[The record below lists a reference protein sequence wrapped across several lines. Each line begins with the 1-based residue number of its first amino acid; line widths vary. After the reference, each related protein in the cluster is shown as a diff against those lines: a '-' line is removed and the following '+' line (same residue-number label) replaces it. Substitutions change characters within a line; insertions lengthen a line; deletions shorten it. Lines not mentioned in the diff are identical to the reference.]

1 MFQIE
6 SKSNERSNPVK
17 KYDVIII
24 GSGSGNI
31 VLDAALKQGLKC
43 AQIEKG
49 RFGGTC
55 LTRGC
60 IPTKVMVTA
69 ADYLREM
76 DKFEKIGI
84 NTGSASINWET
95 VSQRVW
101 EKINESNDVLSYYQ
115 AAKNLDIYQGIGYFT
130 REKVIQIALNDGT
143 LSEEITADKIFI
155 AAGAHTNVPQIDNL
169 ESVGYITSESFFGEK
184 YPKTPYKSLVIL
196 GGGPIGT
203 EFSHI
208 FSAAG
213 TQVTLVQRNTRLL
226 VKEDD
231 EISAQILKSLRNL
244 GTIVLLNHTLSA
256 VRVENGEKVLTF
268 IEKTTKECTEIRAEE
283 IMLAAGIQP
292 NTNLLQLENTT
303 IETDER
309 GFIRTN
315 EFLETTAPNIW
326 AFGDVNGKA
335 PFRHKANYEAE
346 ILAHNLF
353 NNHKPENW
361 RWARYDIIPAVT
373 FTYPQVAHIGLT
385 EPQAIKEGYAIHTA
399 KHHYSSTAKGFA
411 MGFDPGDEDDGF
423 VKIVVDKKT
432 NAILGIHIIGPH
444 ASILLQPFI
453 NLMNAGKA
461 RVTPINKDIGSDTVK
476 KLRAAKLTR
485 NLNPHSI
492 ISISETMTP
501 HPSLS
506 EVVMWIQYYLE
517 SE

>member
-1 MFQIE
+1 M
-6 SKSNERSNPVK
+6 KNTERSNPVK

-76 DKFEKIGI
+76 DKFEKIGV
-84 NTGSASINWET
+84 TTESASINWET

-101 EKINESNDVLSYYQ
+101 KKINESNDVFNYYQ

-130 REKVIQIALNDGT
+130 REKVIQIALNGGT
-143 LSEEITADKIFI
+143 VSEEITADKIFI
-155 AAGAHTNVPQIDNL
+155 AAGAHTNIPKIDDL

-184 YPKTPYKSLVIL
+184 YPKRPYKSLVIL

-203 EFSHI
+203 EFAHI

-213 TQVTLVQRNTRLL
+213 THVTVVQRNTRLL
-226 VKEDD
+226 AKEDD
-231 EISAQILKSLRNL
+231 EISTQILKNLRNL
-244 GTIVLLNHTLSA
+244 GTTVLLNHTLSA
-256 VRVENGEKVLTF
+256 ARIENGEKILTF
-268 IEKTTKECTEIRAEE
+268 IDSTTKERTEIHTEE

-292 NTNLLQLENTT
+292 NSDILRLENTT
-303 IETDER
+303 IETDDR
-309 GFIRTN
+309 GWIRTN
-315 EFLETTAPNIW
+315 EFLETSVQNVW

-353 NNHKPENW
+353 NNHKPEDW
-361 RWARYDIIPAVT
+361 RWARYDLIPAVT

-385 EPQAIKEGYAIHTA
+385 ESQAIKEGYVLRTA
-399 KHHYSSTAKGFA
+399 KHYYSSTAKGFA

-432 NAILGIHIIGPH
+432 NALLGIHIIGPH

-453 NLMNAGKA
+453 NLMNAGKTQL
-461 RVTPINKDIGSDTVK
+461 TPIDKNIDSNTVR

-492 ISISETMTP
+492 LSISETMTP

-517 SE
+517 KE

>member
-1 MFQIE
+1 M
-6 SKSNERSNPVK
+6 K
-17 KYDVIII
+17 KYDVIVI

-31 VLDAALKQGLKC
+31 ILDAALKQGLKC

-76 DKFEKIGI
+76 DKFEKIGV
-84 NTGSASINWET
+84 TTASASINWET
-95 VSQRVW
+95 VSRRVW
-101 EKINESNDVLSYYQ
+101 KKINESNDILDYYQ
-115 AAKNLDIYQGIGYFT
+115 AAEDLDVYQGTGYFIK
-130 REKVIQIALNDGT
+130 EKVLQIACNDGT
-143 LSEEITADKIFI
+143 VSEEITADKIFI
-155 AAGAHTNVPQIDNL
+155 AVGAHTNIPQIDGL
-169 ESVGYITSESFFGEK
+169 ESAGYITSESLFGEK

-203 EFSHI
+203 EFAHI

-213 TQVTLVQRNTRLL
+213 TKVTIVQRNIRLL

-231 EISAQILKSLRNL
+231 EISAQIEKHMRKL
-244 GTIVLLNHTLSA
+244 GVDIILNHTLASA
-256 VRVENGEKVLTF
+256 RVENGEKILTF
-268 IEKTTKECTEIRAEE
+268 VDKTTKAPTEIRAEE

-292 NTNLLQLENTT
+292 ATNLLHLENTA

-315 EFLETTAPNIW
+315 EFLETSVENVW

-353 NNHKPENW
+353 DHQKPEDW
-361 RWARYDIIPAVT
+361 RWARYDVIPAVT

-385 EPQAIKEGYAIHTA
+385 ESQAIKQGYSIHTA

-423 VKIVVDKKT
+423 VKVIVNKNT
-432 NAILGIHIIGPH
+432 NTILGMHIIGPH

-453 NLMNAGKA
+453 NLMNAGKTIL
-461 RVTPINKDIGSDTVK
+461 TPTNEDIASATVK
-476 KLRAAKLTR
+476 RLRATKLTR
-485 NLNPHSI
+485 TLNPNSI
-492 ISISETMTP
+492 ISITETMTP

-517 SE
+517 RE

>member
-1 MFQIE
+1 M
-6 SKSNERSNPVK
+6 K

-60 IPTKVMVTA
+60 IPTKVMITA
-69 ADYLREM
+69 ADYLREI
-76 DKFEKIGI
+76 DKFPKIGI
-84 NTGSASINWET
+84 NIGSASINWET

-101 EKINESNDVLSYYQ
+101 EKINESKDVLSYYQ
-115 AAKNLDIYQGIGYFT
+115 AAKNLDIYQGTGYFT

-143 LSEEITADKIFI
+143 VSEEISADKIFI
-155 AAGAHTNVPQIDNL
+155 AAGAHTNIPEIDGL
-169 ESVGYITSESFFGEK
+169 ESVGYITSESLFGEK

-203 EFSHI
+203 EFAHI

-231 EISAQILKSLRNL
+231 EISTQILKSLRNL
-244 GTIVLLNHTLSA
+244 GTTVLLNHTLSA
-256 VRVENGEKVLTF
+256 VRVENREKVLTF
-268 IEKTTKECTEIRAEE
+268 IENTTRELTEIHTEE

-292 NTNLLQLENTT
+292 NSDILRLENTT

-309 GFIRTN
+309 GWIRTN

-361 RWARYDIIPAVT
+361 RWARYDIIPVVT
-373 FTYPQVAHIGLT
+373 FTYPQIAHIGLT
-385 EPQAIKEGYAIHTA
+385 ESQAIQEGYALRTA

-444 ASILLQPFI
+444 SSILLQPFI
-453 NLMNAGKA
+453 NLMNAGKTEL
-461 RVTPINKDIGSDTVK
+461 TPVNKNIASNTVR

-517 SE
+517 KE

>member
-1 MFQIE
+1 MKGAI
-6 SKSNERSNPVK
+6 PVK
-17 KYDVIII
+17 KYDVIVI

-31 VLDAALKQGLKC
+31 ILDAALNQGLKC

-76 DKFEKIGI
+76 DKFEKIGV
-84 NTGSASINWET
+84 TTASASINWET
-95 VSQRVW
+95 VSRRVW
-101 EKINESNDVLSYYQ
+101 KKINESNDILDYYQ
-115 AAKNLDIYQGIGYFT
+115 SAENLDVYQGTGYFT
-130 REKVIQIALNDGT
+130 REKVLQIACNDGT
-143 LSEEITADKIFI
+143 VSEEITADKIFI
-155 AAGAHTNVPQIDNL
+155 AVGAHTNIPQIDSL
-169 ESVGYITSESFFGEK
+169 ESAGYITSESLFGEK
-184 YPKTPYKSLVIL
+184 YPKAPYKSLVIL

-203 EFSHI
+203 EFAHI

-213 TQVTLVQRNTRLL
+213 TKVTIVQRNVRLL

-231 EISAQILKSLRNL
+231 EISAQIKKHMRKS
-244 GTIVLLNHTLSA
+244 GVDVILNHTLAS
-256 VRVENGEKVLTF
+256 VKVENGEKILTF
-268 IEKTTKECTEIRAEE
+268 VDKTTKEPTEIQAEE

-292 NTNLLQLENTT
+292 ATDLLHLENTT

-315 EFLETTAPNIW
+315 EFLETSVENVW

-353 NNHKPENW
+353 NNQKPEDW
-361 RWARYDIIPAVT
+361 RWARYDVIPAVT

-385 EPQAIKEGYAIHTA
+385 ESQAIKQGYSIHTA

-423 VKIVVDKKT
+423 VKVIVNKKT
-432 NAILGIHIIGPH
+432 NTILGMHIIGPH

-453 NLMNAGKA
+453 NLMNAGKTIL
-461 RVTPINKDIGSDTVK
+461 TPTNEDIASDTVK
-476 KLRAAKLTR
+476 RLRATKLTR
-485 NLNPHSI
+485 TLNPNSI
-492 ISISETMTP
+492 ISITETMTP

-517 SE
+517 KE